1 MIGRS
6 VDLVTL
12 GWNRRRGPRRL
23 HGRQDARWRYGR
35 RDVHRQRGRHD
46 AQGTRGRSIELK
58 CELLCWQGGAV
69 SETSRTLGARASHC
83 QVADTLDRAAR
94 HAHIGTVSCVIHVHY
109 YAAARELAGVSDE
122 TITLG
127 SETPTRSDVLR
138 WIVEAHPAFA
148 RVIDRMAIAVND
160 ELSPV
165 SDRLHDGDQV
175 SVLPPVAGGSGSI
188 TTADAVSAIS
198 DQPLSLDHALR
209 CVQRPGAGGVCM
221 FIGVVRD
228 HADNQPVAR
237 LDYEAHVTLARKE
250 MDRILQAL
258 MARDPKLRLCALH
271 RVGQLAVGDLAVIV
285 AASAPHRAEAFA
297 ACREAIDQIK
307 QTVPIWKKEWAENGE
322 AHWVNL

>member
-1 MIGRS
+1 MS
-6 VDLVTL
+6 
-12 GWNRRRGPRRL
+12 
-23 HGRQDARWRYGR
+23 
-35 RDVHRQRGRHD
+35 
-46 AQGTRGRSIELK
+46 K
-58 CELLCWQGGAV
+58 
-69 SETSRTLGARASHC
+69 TSGTLGARASRC
-83 QVADTLDRAAR
+83 QVAGTLDRAAC
-94 HAHIGTVSCVIHVHY
+94 HAHIGTVSCVIRVHY

-122 TITLG
+122 TVTL
-127 SETPTRSDVLR
+127 SSDAPTRGDVLR
-138 WIVEAHPAFA
+138 WIVQAHPAFS
-148 RVIDRMAIAVND
+148 RVIERMAIAVND

-165 SDRLHDGDQV
+165 TDRLRDGDQV
-175 SVLPPVAGGSGSI
+175 SVLPPVAGGSASV
-188 TTADAVSAIS
+188 TTTPAVSEIS
-198 DQPLSLDHALR
+198 EQALSLDHALR

-237 LDYEAHVTLARKE
+237 LDYEAHVTLASKE
-250 MDRILQAL
+250 MSRILQAL
-258 MARDPKLRLCALH
+258 MARDSELRLCALH